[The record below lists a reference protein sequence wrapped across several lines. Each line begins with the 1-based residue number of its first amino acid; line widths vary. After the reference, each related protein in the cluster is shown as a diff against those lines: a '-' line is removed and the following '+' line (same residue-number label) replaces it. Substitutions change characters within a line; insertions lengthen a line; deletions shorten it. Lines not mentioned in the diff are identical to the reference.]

1 MYQNPLSA
9 AAGTAPL
16 AGPDARPTGP
26 WIERV
31 LAYVADVVADMLI
44 QFLLVFVVL
53 FLSPLLLFIALA
65 IKADSAGPVL
75 FRQTRVGLNGETFQC
90 YKFRTMRQDAREA
103 LERLL
108 EERPECRLEWERT
121 RKLRRDPRITR
132 IGGFLRKSSLD
143 ELPQILNVLT
153 RTMNLVGPRPIVPEE
168 ARLYG
173 RSLRHYCSV
182 RPGITGP
189 WQVSGRSNTSF
200 ARRVAHDRHY
210 AQNRSFRLDCQILV
224 CTLPAVCLGR
234 GAC

>member
-1 MYQNPLSA
+1 MRRD
-9 AAGTAPL
+9 AG
-16 AGPDARPTGP
+16 
-26 WIERV
+26 E
-31 LAYVADVVADMLI
+31 
-44 QFLLVFVVL
+44 
-53 FLSPLLLFIALA
+53 ALA
-65 IKADSAGPVL
+65 
-75 FRQTRVGLNGETFQC
+75 
-90 YKFRTMRQDAREA
+90 
-103 LERLL
+103 RLL
-108 EERPECRLEWERT
+108 DENPDSRREWQRT

-132 IGGFLRKSSLD
+132 VGRVLRRSSLD

-182 RPGITGP
+182 RPGITSP

-200 ARRVAHDRHY
+200 ARRVAHDRHD
-210 AQNRSFRLDCQILV
+210 AQHRTFRRDCQILI